1 MPSDPH
7 IVMEN
12 VSPPNCHQPLKL
24 LLGFF
29 VWFGFVLVSAVHILV
44 LFYVHIGFL
53 LLFLLLQEHL
63 T

>member
-7 IVMEN
+7 IVTEN

-29 VWFGFVLVSAVHILV
+29 VWFGFVLFGESSIYNQSFVQKHS
-44 LFYVHIGFL
+44 
-53 LLFLLLQEHL
+53 
-63 T
+63 